1 MAMRS
6 TLGAAAAAFT
16 VAFVIAGCGATPVA
30 RTAASPMVS
39 ANPESTS
46 ASPTPSVTPPVLV
59 QPSPFP
65 PAATCSTFY
74 PLPGLCVGV
83 IGRVPTSAEFAAMIA
98 AGAPG
103 VEKALG
109 MKDWSVCSNGQ
120 ACFKA
125 STASAAMVG
134 TNAGVFDGGYGL
146 YPGGGLG
153 AACWVFVYRDS
164 SGWHYLNSG
173 CAQNDGFVPGSSD
186 TGAHVFV
193 TGCANFRATPA
204 LTGKVLGCLGNG
216 TVVNVDS
223 APVFQDGHIWWHLT
237 GRGWMAHD
245 YLCEICRV

>member
-1 MAMRS
+1 
-6 TLGAAAAAFT
+6 
-16 VAFVIAGCGATPVA
+16 
-30 RTAASPMVS
+30 
-39 ANPESTS
+39 
-46 ASPTPSVTPPVLV
+46 
-59 QPSPFP
+59 
-65 PAATCSTFY
+65 
-74 PLPGLCVGV
+74 
-83 IGRVPTSAEFAAMIA
+83 MIA
-98 AGAPG
+98 AGSPG

-120 ACFKA
+120 TCFKA
-125 STASAAMVG
+125 SIAGAAMVG

-153 AACWVFVYRDS
+153 AACWVFVYADS

-193 TGCANFRATPA
+193 TGCANFRATPG

-216 TVVNVDS
+216 TVVNVDT
-223 APVFQDGHIWWHLT
+223 APEYQDGHIWWHLT

-245 YLCEICRV
+245 FLCEICRI